1 MIMKKVFNSLFV
13 IIAAMVTFAGCAKQE
28 VDAPATPETKTVQFF
43 ANSIETKTEF
53 GTPEKGVYPTLWSAD
68 DKVKV
73 LLNIEQVAG
82 AEDVSTVECSDDFT
96 EATFKADFTAS
107 PETYTYYAISPS
119 SAYNGKS
126 SKDGRITVVIP
137 AVQTPL
143 ESSVDKSAQILYA
156 KASASVDQSVVD
168 LDFHHL
174 TAYGK
179 LSLINLTDEVNSISK
194 VQIVAPED
202 VYISGKWNYLVE
214 DETISAHNKD
224 LTNTITLNTTSVNDI
239 WFACAP
245 VDVTGKTMTLTV
257 TTEKGSNFVKVLNFP
272 PNKER
277 KFEAGK
283 ISKFTVD
290 MTGIGVEQ
298 PEDTEWVSTAF
309 ADIKAGDQVVIVSTK
324 SASIYALPHNN
335 GSSSAPGVVDVTYSN
350 NKLTKEP
357 AETVI
362 WTVSKSGVNY
372 IFHPSGDTSQWLY
385 CTSANNG
392 VRVGTNS
399 NKNFVMD
406 TASGYLK
413 NVETSR
419 YLGVYNNQ
427 DWRCYTN
434 TTGNTAGQTFQ
445 FFVKSGSGSETPDP
459 TPDPEPETPTYASL
473 ADLVAAG
480 QPTTAGTKVNVTLTD
495 EKITDIYVTSSGYRN
510 GVFLQ
515 VGDQE
520 IEIYSRNVPEEWVVG
535 GTISGTLNECDWK
548 LYNTTWELCP
558 ADWSELT
565 YKAPAGGSTEPEE
578 PEQPGNVTT
587 IKCVFSDYSAGTQY
601 ANSEEHKIN
610 DVLTLYTTECHFTSE
625 LRIYSSSTHNGYVV
639 SNQLPGAIT
648 NLSFNAGHKVDVLNV
663 YGSTDGNAWTLV
675 KEVSITSTSYKDYSV
690 DFTGSYTYFKLDVSG
705 ANQVRLKNLSVTYQ
719 N

>member
-1 MIMKKVFNSLFV
+1 MKKVFNSLFV

-28 VDAPATPETKTVQFF
+28 TDAPATSETKTVQFF
-43 ANSIETKTEF
+43 ANSIETKTVF
-53 GTPEKGVYPTLWSAD
+53 GTPDGTTYPTLWTAG
-68 DKVKV
+68 DKVKILV
-73 LLNIEQVAG
+73 NL
-82 AEDVSTVECSDDFT
+82 EDVKNTEKTAEIECSEDFRSAKFTSELVQPDAETFTFYSVSPSVALLDKTVEKLYVTIPSD
-96 EATFKADFTAS
+96 
-107 PETYTYYAISPS
+107 
-119 SAYNGKS
+119 
-126 SKDGRITVVIP
+126 
-137 AVQTPL
+137 QTPL
-143 ESSVDKSAQILYA
+143 ATSVDKTAQLLYA
-156 KASASVDQSVVD
+156 ASETTTKMPSSVELAYQ
-168 LDFHHL
+168 HL
-174 TAYGK
+174 TAYGRFTLANLDAESVSSIK
-179 LSLINLTDEVNSISK
+179 LEADFDI
-194 VQIVAPED
+194 A
-202 VYISGKWNYLVE
+202 GKWDYFVE
-214 DETISAHNKD
+214 DGSFKVRSGYGSKS
-224 LTNTITLNTTSVNDI
+224 ITLTTSSTTDI

-245 VDVTGKTMTLTV
+245 VDVSNKTLTLTV
-257 TTEKGSNFVKVLNFP
+257 STDKGDFVKELNFLA
-272 PNKER
+272 NR

-362 WTVSKSGVNY
+362 WTVSKSGANY

-385 CTSANNG
+385 CTKANNG

-520 IEIYSRNVPEEWVVG
+520 VEIYSRNVPEEWVVG

-648 NLSFNAGHKVDVLNV
+648 NLSFNAGNKVDVLNV
-663 YGSTDGNAWTLV
+663 YGSTDGNTWTLV
-675 KEVSITSTSYKDYSV
+675 EEVSITSTSYKDYSV

-705 ANQVRLKNLSVTYQ
+705 ANQVRLKSLSVTYQ

>member
-13 IIAAMVTFAGCAKQE
+13 IIAAMITFAGCAKQE
-28 VDAPATPETKTVQFF
+28 TDAPATSETKTVQFF

-53 GTPEKGVYPTLWSAD
+53 GTPDNGVYPTLWSAG
-68 DKVKV
+68 DKVKILV
-73 LLNIEQVAG
+73 NLEEVKNTEKT
-82 AEDVSTVECSDDFT
+82 AEVECSDDYKSASFT
-96 EATFKADFTAS
+96 SDLAQPEAETFTFYS
-107 PETYTYYAISPS
+107 VSPS
-119 SAYNGKS
+119 TALLGKTAE
-126 SKDGRITVVIP
+126 KLYVNIP
-137 AVQTPL
+137 SDQTPL
-143 ESSVDKSAQILYA
+143 ATSVDKTAQLLYA
-156 KASASVDQSVVD
+156 ASETTTEMPSSVELAYQ
-168 LDFHHL
+168 HL
-174 TAYGK
+174 TAYGRFTLANLDAESVSSIK
-179 LSLINLTDEVNSISK
+179 LEADFDIAGKWDYFIEDQSFVVRSGKGSNSI
-194 VQIVAPED
+194 
-202 VYISGKWNYLVE
+202 
-214 DETISAHNKD
+214 
-224 LTNTITLNTTSVNDI
+224 TITTQNTTDI

-245 VDVTGKTMTLTV
+245 VDVSNKTLTLTV
-257 TTEKGSNFVKVLNFP
+257 STDKGDFVKELNFLA
-272 PNKER
+272 NR

-362 WTVSKSGVNY
+362 WTVSKSGANY

-385 CTSANNG
+385 CTNANNG

-520 IEIYSRNVPEEWVVG
+520 VEIYSRNVPEEWVVG

-648 NLSFNAGHKVDVLNV
+648 NLSFNAGNKVDVLNV
-663 YGSTDGNAWTLV
+663 YGSTDGNTWTLV
-675 KEVSITSTSYKDYSV
+675 EEVSITSTSYKDYSV

-705 ANQVRLKNLSVTYQ
+705 ANQVRLKSLSVTYQ

>member
-28 VDAPATPETKTVQFF
+28 TDAPATSETKTVQFF

-53 GTPEKGVYPTLWSAD
+53 GTPDNGVYPTLWSAGD
-68 DKVKV
+68 RVKILV
-73 LLNIEQVAG
+73 NL
-82 AEDVSTVECSDDFT
+82 EDVKNTEKTAEIECSEDFRSAKFT
-96 EATFKADFTAS
+96 SELVQPDAETFTFYS
-107 PETYTYYAISPS
+107 VSPS
-119 SAYNGKS
+119 VALLDKTAEKLYV
-126 SKDGRITVVIP
+126 TIP
-137 AVQTPL
+137 SDQTPL
-143 ESSVDKSAQILYA
+143 ETSVDKKAQLLFA
-156 KASASVDQSVVD
+156 ASETTKEMPSSVE
-168 LDFHHL
+168 LAYHHL

-179 LSLINLTDEVNSISK
+179 FSLSNLDAESVSSIK
-194 VQIVAPED
+194 LEADFDIA
-202 VYISGKWNYLVE
+202 GKWDYLIE
-214 DETISAHNKD
+214 DESFVVRSGNGSKSI
-224 LTNTITLNTTSVNDI
+224 TITTQNTTDI

-245 VDVTGKTMTLTV
+245 VDVSNKTLTLTV
-257 TTEKGSNFVKVLNFP
+257 TTDKGDFVKELDFP
-272 PNKER
+272 ANC

-648 NLSFNAGHKVDVLNV
+648 NLSFNAGNKVDVLNV
-663 YGSTDGNAWTLV
+663 YGSTDGNTWTLV
-675 KEVSITSTSYKDYSV
+675 EEVSITSTSYKDYSV

-705 ANQVRLKNLSVTYQ
+705 ANQVRLKSLSVTYQ